1 MLTRIGNKVT
11 VGRPLCNVL
20 RVGRPLEGGGS
31 FLRDWT
37 VYGKSEVVGSSVLGV
52 GDVYGWAQVA
62 QDRAQATTSGITYS
76 LTNGRL
82 TASGTATAQGTR
94 NLFNLTASHV
104 YLVCCSDWSWATN
117 TTTWISDPSNGTRFI
132 GDRRYTAV
140 TSSRIG
146 LYVTNAYS
154 FTTPLDVML
163 QAFDL
168 TAIFGSGNEPSTVDE
183 FKAWLVKV
191 GKMAKV
197 TDDIPYFPYDAGS
210 TFTSLPIV
218 VRNRNIWNEEW
229 ETGALAITPAGAT
242 FDQLKTVDAGCYR
255 TKNLIPVA
263 GGTYYITSPV
273 SANVRILYFNAN
285 GEFTYSIGVYNTTFT
300 IPNNV
305 AYIAFYQRNNGG
317 VYPGGICINISDALN
332 GTYTPHQSKR
342 FPLVISSPLHG
353 IGDVRDIMRYS
364 DHGITRKYA
373 PAKVGDFTWGRQ
385 VFGTK
390 ARFAAAI
397 ANKAYGRTNCV
408 VPIFTY
414 NANVVNNPG
423 VANINEWAAH
433 PSNNFIYIL
442 VDGATY
448 PDVDTFLAAYANTAL
463 VYELA
468 TPTFEP
474 VTLPKLPAYRD
485 GTVLYTDTQVHG
497 DTIAGEAPV
506 GFSLLPPVT
515 MTPPTGDGDTNG
527 QTDDTATE

>member
-1 MLTRIGNKVT
+1 MLKLGTKGVAAIYRGSTPVSRIYQGSRLLFS
-11 VGRPLCNVL
+11 G
-20 RVGRPLEGGGS
+20 GGGGS

-52 GDVYGWAQVA
+52 GDEYGWAQVA
-62 QDRAQATTSGITYS
+62 QNRAQAIASGITYS

-104 YLVCCSDWSWATN
+104 YLVHCSDWSWATN
-117 TTTWISDPSNGTRFI
+117 TTAWISDPANGSRFLDNRI
-132 GDRRYTAV
+132 YTAV

-146 LYVTNAYS
+146 LYVTNGYS

-218 VRNRNIWNEEW
+218 AEN
-229 ETGALAITPAGAT
+229 TDG
-242 FDQLKTVDAGCYR
+242 
-255 TKNLIPVA
+255 TK
-263 GGTYYITSPV
+263 S
-273 SANVRILYFNAN
+273 
-285 GEFTYSIGVYNTTFT
+285 
-300 IPNNV
+300 
-305 AYIAFYQRNNGG
+305 Q
-317 VYPGGICINISDALN
+317 
-332 GTYTPHQSKR
+332 R

-364 DHGITRKYA
+364 DHGITRK
-373 PAKVGDFTWGRQ
+373 
-385 VFGTK
+385 FG
-390 ARFAAAI
+390 
-397 ANKAYGRTNCV
+397 V
-408 VPIFTY
+408 VDLGTLQWSEDPT
-414 NANVVNNPG
+414 
-423 VANINEWAAH
+423 ANIASCTVQDMQNVSDAVV
-433 PSNNFIYIL
+433 L
-442 VDGATY
+442 VAGYSWVPRTT
-448 PDVDTFLAAYANTAL
+448 DVSSMDKIIKTIGIGGGTAPKLYFKNTAYSTAQEFKAGLSGVLL
-463 VYELA
+463 VYPLA